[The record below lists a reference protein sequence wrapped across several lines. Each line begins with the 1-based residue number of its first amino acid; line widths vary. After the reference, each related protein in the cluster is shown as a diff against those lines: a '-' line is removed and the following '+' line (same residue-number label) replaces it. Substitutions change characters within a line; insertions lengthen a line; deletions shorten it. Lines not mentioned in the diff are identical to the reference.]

1 MKPFSPTNIEPWS
14 GSFSTGHPLVDGIA
28 SPSYQVSG
36 NGSTVNF
43 VPGNEYLTT
52 FLVAN
57 DSGGGTSLSERIVRG
72 CVSASAPAIG
82 SRMWIDMSPIVPHP
96 KSVHFRQFPGW

>member
-1 MKPFSPTNIEPWS
+1 MNPFSPTNIEPWS

-43 VPGNEYLTT
+43 VPGKTYLTM
-52 FLVAN
+52 FLVAK
-57 DSGGGTSLSERIVRG
+57 DSGGGASLSDRMVLG
-72 CVSASAPAIG
+72 CVSWSAPAMG
-82 SRMWIDMSPIVPHP
+82 SRIWIDMSPIVPQP
-96 KSVHFRQFPGW
+96 KSVHFRQLPGW